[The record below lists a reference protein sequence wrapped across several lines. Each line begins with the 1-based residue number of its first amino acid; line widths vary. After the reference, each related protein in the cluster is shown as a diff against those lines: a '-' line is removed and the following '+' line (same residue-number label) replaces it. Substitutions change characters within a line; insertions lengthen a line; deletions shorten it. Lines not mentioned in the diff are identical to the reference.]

1 MVQNFSCLILK
12 FYKNKTNI
20 DPTTATTKRSLFTD
34 LKYLFVSSLG
44 PSFLK
49 APAPKEITK
58 KNKNTKKSITNKIP
72 NLPNIF
78 ICIFFNFDHFQDIL
92 S

>member
-1 MVQNFSCLILK
+1 MVQIISLLIFL
-12 FYKNKTNI
+12 YKNKTSI
-20 DPTTATTKRSLFTD
+20 EPTTATSIRSILTD
-34 LKYLFVSSLG
+34 FKYLFVSGFG

-58 KNKNTKKSITNKIP
+58 KNRNTKNSTTNKIP
-72 NLPNIF
+72 NLPNIL
-78 ICIFFNFDHFQDIL
+78 ICILANFSHLEDIL